1 MASLSEHARAA
12 QEASASTPKRSI
24 SLGAHYSHENKASG
38 LGPERVACDVCKQGK
53 KFRFWQVARD
63 LQSAVA
69 RLLYMNSGGSSGSE
83 ASTSQSIE
91 ESDEAEERTRENE
104 ILGAP
109 RLT

>member
-1 MASLSEHARAA
+1 MYA
-12 QEASASTPKRSI
+12 
-24 SLGAHYSHENKASG
+24 NKAKSSAFG
-38 LGPERVACDVCKQGK
+38 RLPET
-53 KFRFWQVARD
+53 FM
-63 LQSAVA
+63 SAVA